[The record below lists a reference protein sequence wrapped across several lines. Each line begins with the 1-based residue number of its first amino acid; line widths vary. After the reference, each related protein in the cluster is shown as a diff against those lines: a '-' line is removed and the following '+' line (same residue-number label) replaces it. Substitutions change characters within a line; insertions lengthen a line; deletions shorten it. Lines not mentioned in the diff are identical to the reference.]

1 MGAVPV
7 LSLRALASDECD
19 AHVAKCPRV
28 SKDAATASSSSFLEA
43 LRHHRYCVISCDIDA
58 DEGNGTSLP
67 LANAIAQ
74 SYEAGCTFFGL
85 APSVREEYTELKAQQ
100 RDFYGC
106 GAHSVRSS
114 PATTRQARPAGRATR
129 RWMKSRLMSKGNGRR
144 DQNSCRHPR
153 ATAAGRTLGQT
164 TKCECMK
171 SVQLQHTP

>member
-85 APSVREEYTELKAQQ
+85 AASVREEYTELKAQQ
-100 RDFYGC
+100 RDCYGC
-106 GAHSVRSS
+106 DAHSVRSKPHVHAAS
-114 PATTRQARPAGRATR
+114 AACRSCYTPMDEEPAYVQGQRQARSEFLPPPTCYRSWPHAWT
-129 RWMKSRLMSKGNGRR
+129 N
-144 DQNSCRHPR
+144 H
-153 ATAAGRTLGQT
+153 
-164 TKCECMK
+164 
-171 SVQLQHTP
+171 